1 MAEVDQA
8 IEDLLSVI
16 RQTKEYIEYKIQYD
30 KINMQPELHKQIDEF
45 RIENYQLQNSTPEEE
60 MLQCIEQFEQKYQ
73 TFRENPL
80 VNDFLEA
87 ELAFCRKMQEITLKI
102 TEGLQFN

>member
-60 MLQCIEQFEQKYQ
+60 MLQRIEQFEQKYQ

>member
-45 RIENYQLQNSTPEEE
+45 RIENYQLQNSAPEEE
-60 MLQCIEQFEQKYQ
+60 MLQRIEQFEQKYQ

>member
-16 RQTKEYIEYKIQYD
+16 RQMKEYIEYKIQYD

-60 MLQCIEQFEQKYQ
+60 MLQRIEQFEQKYQ